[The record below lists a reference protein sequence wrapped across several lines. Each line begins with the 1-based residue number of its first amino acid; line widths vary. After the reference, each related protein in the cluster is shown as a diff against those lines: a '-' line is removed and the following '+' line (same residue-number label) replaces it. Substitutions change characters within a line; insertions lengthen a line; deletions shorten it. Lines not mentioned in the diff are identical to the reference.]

1 MSELVLLW
9 NSFIDNIDTSNEIS
23 LLTPVI
29 RRICSLLSISLIYFL
44 HTIMKILL
52 NMNEIT
58 FAMHVAKQLS
68 SDEYTGS
75 SNKSISVSS
84 LSSSDTA
91 LLIDASIILCSLASK
106 YSNKASLVRSSGEKS
121 KPVSGFDSKPTNSL
135 LRSNVNEDI
144 DIAKSAKPF
153 QLASKLLK
161 NVSISCPI
169 EQLSYT
175 INILSGADLVVSVS

>member
-1 MSELVLLW
+1 VGELLLLW
-9 NSFIDNIDTSNEIS
+9 NSSIDKTNEIS

-29 RRICSLLSISLIYFL
+29 RRICSLLSISLIFFL

-52 NMNEIT
+52 NKNEIAY
-58 FAMHVAKQLS
+58 AMNVAKQLS
-68 SDEYTGS
+68 SDEYTRNS
-75 SNKSISVSS
+75 CKSISVSS
-84 LSSSDTA
+84 LSSADTA

-106 YSNKASLVRSSGEKS
+106 YSNNPSLVRPVGGTGSGN
-121 KPVSGFDSKPTNSL
+121 KPTNSL

-144 DIAKSAKPF
+144 DIAKSSKPF

-175 INILSGADLVVSVS
+175 INILSGADLVVSVC